1 MDYAE
6 ERNLTFVDNPVM
18 AQPILD
24 LLRGAGIEALLS
36 EGDDFGGLLPAFAFI
51 HGAYIVVPEGQLEE
65 AQRLIAAYNSAAFEA
80 TAELRGDGEGSAAS

>member
-24 LLRGAGIEALLS
+24 LLRGAGIEAVLS
-36 EGDDFGGLLPAFAFI
+36 EGDDFGGLMPAFAFI
-51 HGAYIVVPEGQLEE
+51 HGAYIVVPEDQLDE
-65 AQRLIAAYNSAAFEA
+65 AQRLIAAYNAAAFE
-80 TAELRGDGEGSAAS
+80 TTPELRSDGEDGAAS